1 MKIAWNKNVKTK
13 RQPVVA
19 PAKPGLPFGAEGNN
33 DEDEKKGSEEAGTD
47 YPGTKPPDTAQSLQH
62 QGNKLAE
69 EGKYHEALSK
79 WEASLSLIPDNAII
93 HEQKAQVLLELG
105 DAWCALT
112 AATSA
117 TEVEPSWPEAWVTLG
132 RAQLNFGEPD
142 KAIESFDRAL
152 AIKPD
157 YSEAKADCETA
168 SRLVRKRGQLHSS
181 GDLNANKRRF
191 TVGGNSEKEEKSGR
205 GRSMTRDYRG

>member
-1 MKIAWNKNVKTK
+1 M
-13 RQPVVA
+13 VA
-19 PAKPGLPFGAEGNN
+19 PLKPRLPFGTEVGEN
-33 DEDEKKGSEEAGTD
+33 EDGKDGSRESEASC
-47 YPGTKPPDTAQSLQH
+47 PGSRPPDSAQSLQD

-79 WEASLSLIPDNAII
+79 WEASLSLIPDNAIV

-105 DAWCALT
+105 DTWRALT
-112 AATSA
+112 AATRA

-142 KAIESFDRAL
+142 KSIESFDRAL

-157 YSEAKADCETA
+157 YSDAKADRETA

-181 GDLNANKRRF
+181 GDLSANKRRF
-191 TVGGNSEKEEKSGR
+191 TVGGNSEKEKESK
-205 GRSMTRDYRG
+205 DEEA

>member
-1 MKIAWNKNVKTK
+1 MKIAWNKNAKTK

-19 PAKPGLPFGAEGNN
+19 SAKPGLPFGAEGDNN
-33 DEDEKKGSEEAGTD
+33 EDEKKGSGETATD
-47 YPGTKPPDTAQSLQH
+47 YPGTKPPDTAKSLQQ

-105 DAWCALT
+105 DAWRALT
-112 AATSA
+112 AATRA

-157 YSEAKADCETA
+157 YSEAKADRETA

-191 TVGGNSEKEEKSGR
+191 TVGGNSEKGEKSEEEEA
-205 GRSMTRDYRG
+205 

>member
-1 MKIAWNKNVKTK
+1 MKISWNKNVKTK
-13 RQPVVA
+13 RLPVVA
-19 PAKPGLPFGAEGNN
+19 LYKPGLPFGTEGDNN
-33 DEDEKKGSEEAGTD
+33 EDEKKGSGEAGAD
-47 YPGTKPPDTAQSLQH
+47 FPGSMPPDTALSLQC

-69 EGKYHEALSK
+69 EGKYHDALSK

-105 DAWCALT
+105 DAWRALT
-112 AATSA
+112 AATRA
-117 TEVEPSWPEAWVTLG
+117 TEVEPSWFEAWVTLG

-157 YSEAKADCETA
+157 YGEAKADHETA

-191 TVGGNSEKEEKSGR
+191 TVGGNSEKEGKSKEEEA
-205 GRSMTRDYRG
+205 